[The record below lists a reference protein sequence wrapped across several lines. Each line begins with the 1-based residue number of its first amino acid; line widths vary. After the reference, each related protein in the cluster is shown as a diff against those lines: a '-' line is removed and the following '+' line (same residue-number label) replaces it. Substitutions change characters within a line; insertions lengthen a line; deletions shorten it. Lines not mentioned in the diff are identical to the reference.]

1 MNELAVILL
10 IFLAGFLLGL
20 FFFGVLWWTTKR
32 GLRSK
37 SPALWFLG
45 SLFIR
50 MSIIITVFYLIS
62 RNHWE
67 RALICLIGFII
78 ARMIVMRYTQT
89 PDLNQN
95 HLKKENDNEN

>member
-10 IFLAGFLLGL
+10 IILAGFLLGL

-32 GLRSK
+32 GLLSK

-50 MSIIITVFYLIS
+50 MSIIITAFYFIS

-78 ARMIVMRYTQT
+78 ARMIIMRYTQT
-89 PDLNQN
+89 TDKNRN
-95 HLKKENDNEN
+95 N